1 MRARMNPLY
10 EQMATS
16 VFERMSGL
24 AAQYGAVNLG
34 QGFPDFGWPDEILEA
49 AAQAVRHGSNQ
60 YAPSRGLPALREAV
74 AAHYNR
80 HYGLNLGAEQICV
93 TSGATEA
100 LGAAILATIA
110 PGDEVIILTPA
121 YDSYAP
127 MIRRGGGV
135 PREVALKPPEW
146 RIERAAL
153 EAAITPRTRAILFNN
168 PQNPTGRLFDAGEL
182 EIVAAVARDRDLIV
196 ISDEV
201 WEHIV
206 LAPPRD
212 GEGNRS
218 AQPSGGGGAVQGSEP
233 PPSVADATATSPS
246 RGGIFV
252 PLSSLPGMAERTI
265 KIGSAGKI
273 FSLTGWKVGWM
284 AAAPDLANV
293 VARAHQFLT
302 FCTPP
307 NLQSA
312 VAFGVNEG
320 DAWIEPMKQ
329 RFSRARDK
337 MTRGLR
343 EAGFAVLDAASTY
356 FLCVDL
362 KASGIDLDDEAFAE
376 AAVEKAGVAVVAIS
390 AFAEDNPSRHL
401 VRLCFGKK
409 DETIAAGVAAMARA
423 RELLA

>member
-1 MRARMNPLY
+1 MNPLY

-24 AAQYGAVNLG
+24 AAQFGAVNLG
-34 QGFPDFGWPDEILEA
+34 QGFPDFGWPDEILDA
-49 AAQAVRHGSNQ
+49 AAQAVKHGSNQ

-80 HYGLNLGAEQICV
+80 HYGLKLGAEQVCV

-127 MIRRGGGV
+127 MIRRGGAV

-146 RIERAAL
+146 RIDRTAI
-153 EAAITPRTRAILFNN
+153 EAAVTPKTRAIIFNN

-182 EIVAAVARDRDLIV
+182 ETVAAVARAHDLIV

-206 LAPPRD
+206 LD
-212 GEGNRS
+212 G
-218 AQPSGGGGAVQGSEP
+218 QQ
-233 PPSVADATATSPS
+233 
-246 RGGIFV
+246 FV

-284 AAAPDLANV
+284 VAAPDLANV

-312 VAFGVNEG
+312 VAFGLNEG

-343 EAGFAVLDAASTY
+343 EAGFAALDAASTY

-362 KASGIDLDDEAFAE
+362 KASGIGLDEEAFA
-376 AAVEKAGVAVVAIS
+376 AGAVEKAGVAVVAIS
-390 AFAEDNPSRHL
+390 ACAEDDPSSHL

-409 DETIAAGVAAMARA
+409 DETIEAGVAAMARA

>member
-1 MRARMNPLY
+1 MNPLY
-10 EQMATS
+10 ENMATS
-16 VFERMSGL
+16 VFERMSAL
-24 AAQYGAVNLG
+24 AAKHGAVNLG
-34 QGFPDFGWPDEILEA
+34 QGFPDFGWPDAILEA
-49 AAQAVRHGSNQ
+49 AAKAVKEGSNQ

-80 HYGLNLGAEQICV
+80 HYGQNLAADHVCV

-100 LGAAILATIA
+100 LGAAILATVS

-127 MIRRGGGV
+127 MIRRGGAL
-135 PREVALKPPEW
+135 PREVALRPPEW

-153 EAAITPRTRAILFNN
+153 EAAVTPKTRAIIFNN
-168 PQNPTGRLFDAGEL
+168 PQNPTGRLFDAAEL
-182 EIVAAVARDRDLIV
+182 EAVASFARDHDLVV
-196 ISDEV
+196 IADEV

-206 LAPPRD
+206 LD
-212 GEGNRS
+212 GQE
-218 AQPSGGGGAVQGSEP
+218 
-233 PPSVADATATSPS
+233 
-246 RGGIFV
+246 FV
-252 PLSSLPGMAERTI
+252 PLASLPGMAERTI

-284 AAAPDLANV
+284 VAAPELADV

-302 FCTPP
+302 FCTAP

-312 VAFGVNEG
+312 VAFGMSEG

-329 RFSRARDK
+329 RFQQARDK
-337 MTRGLR
+337 MTQGLR
-343 EAGFAVLDAASTY
+343 DAGFTVLHAASTY

-362 KASGIDLDDEAFAE
+362 KASGIDLDDESFAL
-376 AAVEKAGVAVVAIS
+376 AAVEQAGVAVVAVS

-409 DETIAAGVAAMARA
+409 DETIDAGVAAMARA
-423 RELLA
+423 KELPA